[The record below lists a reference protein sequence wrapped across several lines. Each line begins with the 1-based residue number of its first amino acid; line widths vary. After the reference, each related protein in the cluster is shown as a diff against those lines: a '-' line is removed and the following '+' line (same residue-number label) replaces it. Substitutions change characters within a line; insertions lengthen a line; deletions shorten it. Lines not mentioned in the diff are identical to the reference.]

1 VREGIE
7 VVVVERQ
14 VWEGI
19 EVAAVKRQAW
29 EGIELVVVLAWDL
42 EQA

>member
-1 VREGIE
+1 MR
-7 VVVVERQ
+7 RQ

-19 EVAAVKRQAW
+19 EVVAVERQAW
-29 EGIELVVVLAWDL
+29 EGMEVLVVLAWDL

>member
-1 VREGIE
+1 MREGIE